1 MRKANIAPRA
11 VNSWTALMPRRHE
24 RRSGTAATPHE
35 RRCSADHERREGA
48 DQEKRVGNNHLESAT
63 MRAQVKVI
71 KKCSEYFTP
80 ILDGIWKNSIPY

>member
-1 MRKANIAPRA
+1 MRCLPFLADAMKMRIGGKVRSIMRKANIAPRA

-48 DQEKRVGNNHLESAT
+48 DQEKRVGNNHLESA
-63 MRAQVKVI
+63 
-71 KKCSEYFTP
+71 
-80 ILDGIWKNSIPY
+80 